1 MQNIDPQTQY
11 AKLVVM
17 ALFEDKYGR
26 AKKKPYYVAQIK
38 TIFEASFSDD
48 VIYQAITQL
57 VRNNPVTC
65 FIYSWIHGR
74 CDN

>member
-11 AKLVVM
+11 AKLAVM
-17 ALFEDKYGR
+17 TVFEDKYKR
-26 AKKKPYYVAQIK
+26 AKGNHTTLAQIK

-48 VIYQAITQL
+48 VIYHAIKQL
-57 VRNNPVTC
+57 VRNNPATC